1 MENQVIY
8 KCYKCGHE
16 FTDDD
21 WKTNE
26 NGELYFDC
34 PDCRT
39 VWFKEEVEEP
49 AAEVNE
55 V

>member
-39 VWFKEEVEEP
+39 VWFKEDVEEP
-49 AAEVNE
+49 AAETNE